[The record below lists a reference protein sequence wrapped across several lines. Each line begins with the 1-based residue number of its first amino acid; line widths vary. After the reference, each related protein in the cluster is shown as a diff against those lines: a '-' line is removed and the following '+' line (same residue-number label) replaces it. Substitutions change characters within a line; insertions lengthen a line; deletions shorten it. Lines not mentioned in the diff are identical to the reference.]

1 MRTNSRIM
9 HATSAAWLAGLLLV
23 GVAWGQDALVLAE
36 LKQWHAKFDK
46 ANEILSP
53 ADGEAARA
61 QLKAWN
67 LSPEKL
73 DAEPRGWLLQVTIR
87 AALAVG
93 DVRTALEWLPRLQA
107 EAPEDRGTLRAAWLV
122 AIAAGDGQLAAQTLE
137 ALRSKGL
144 AGEKAIALRQRR
156 LALVGKPAPDESV
169 DTADGQTIALQRRGG
184 VVLVMGFWRLKPT
197 PEEKHVKAL
206 RELYGAWADDS
217 HVQFVGINADPP
229 AEAEAARKQA
239 AEWGHKWPQ
248 VYGLPEGEMPLTR
261 KLADVDAAPYQIV
274 IDGEGNTR
282 AAGAA
287 SEPELVYALR
297 AAVAEA
303 KGAYAVMRPKTTA
316 GEAVSE
322 PVAAKPAGTESAKAD
337 ATPQA
342 TGKSDLPHNQEA
354 ARLLNEAR
362 VFQKT
367 GRKTDARRVLQEI
380 IDKYP
385 GTWEAAE
392 AKERLESL

>member
-1 MRTNSRIM
+1 MRTSGRIT
-9 HATSAAWLAGLLLV
+9 HAASAVWLAGLLV
-23 GVAWGQDALVLAE
+23 VSVARGQNAQVLAE
-36 LKQWHAKFDK
+36 LKQWHVKFDK

-53 ADGEAARA
+53 ADGEAART
-61 QLKAWN
+61 QLKTWN

-73 DAEPRGWLLQVTIR
+73 DAEPRGWLMQVTIK

-107 EAPEDRGTLRAAWLV
+107 EAPEDRATLRAAWLV

-137 ALRSKGL
+137 ALKSKGL

-156 LALVGKPAPDESV
+156 LTLVGKPAPDESV
-169 DTADGQTIALQRRGG
+169 ETADGQTILLQRRGG
-184 VVLVMGFWRLKPT
+184 IVLVMDFWRLKPA
-197 PEEKHVKAL
+197 PDDKHVKAL
-206 RELYGAWADDS
+206 RELYAGWAGDAN
-217 HVQFVGINADPP
+217 VQFVGVNADPP
-229 AEAEAARKQA
+229 VEVEAARKRA
-239 AEWGHKWPQ
+239 AEWGYKWPQ
-248 VYGLPEGEMPLTR
+248 VYGQPEGETPLAG
-261 KLADVDAAPYQIV
+261 KLADFDGAPYQVI

-282 AAGAA
+282 AVGAA
-287 SEPELVYALR
+287 SEPEFVYALR
-297 AAVAEA
+297 AAAAEA
-303 KGAYAVMRPKTTA
+303 KGEYATTRPRTTA
-316 GEAVSE
+316 GEAAPE
-322 PVAAKPAGTESAKAD
+322 PVVATPAGKESAKAD
-337 ATPQA
+337 ATPKA
-342 TGKSDLPHNQEA
+342 TGKGDLPHNEEA

-380 IDKYP
+380 VDKYP

>member
-1 MRTNSRIM
+1 MPTWRTGSF
-9 HATSAAWLAGLLLV
+9 A
-23 GVAWGQDALVLAE
+23 
-36 LKQWHAKFDK
+36 
-46 ANEILSP
+46 
-53 ADGEAARA
+53 
-61 QLKAWN
+61 
-67 LSPEKL
+67 
-73 DAEPRGWLLQVTIR
+73 
-87 AALAVG
+87 
-93 DVRTALEWLPRLQA
+93 
-107 EAPEDRGTLRAAWLV
+107 
-122 AIAAGDGQLAAQTLE
+122 
-137 ALRSKGL
+137 
-144 AGEKAIALRQRR
+144 
-156 LALVGKPAPDESV
+156 
-169 DTADGQTIALQRRGG
+169 
-184 VVLVMGFWRLKPT
+184 
-197 PEEKHVKAL
+197 
-206 RELYGAWADDS
+206 
-217 HVQFVGINADPP
+217 
-229 AEAEAARKQA
+229 
-239 AEWGHKWPQ
+239 
-248 VYGLPEGEMPLTR
+248 
-261 KLADVDAAPYQIV
+261 
-274 IDGEGNTR
+274 R

-287 SEPELVYALR
+287 SETELVYALR

-316 GEAVSE
+316 GEAVPE